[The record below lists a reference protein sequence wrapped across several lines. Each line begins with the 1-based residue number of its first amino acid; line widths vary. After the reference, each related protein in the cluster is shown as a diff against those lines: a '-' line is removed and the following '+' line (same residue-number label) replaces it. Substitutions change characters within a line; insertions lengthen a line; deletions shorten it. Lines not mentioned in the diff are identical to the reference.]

1 MATGSGHAL
10 RGQWYFDQSRP
21 GCVRAFGLSDESEVV
36 FEGALAEHPELA
48 ARAAGLPELE
58 RALSAPEEPAT
69 LRRLLA
75 PEGFGL
81 LFLELTG
88 RCNENCVH
96 CYASSGPE
104 VSASLDRELIFTVL
118 RDAAALGFRSV
129 QLTGGD
135 PLVSPHFL
143 QAAELCRELGLEIE
157 VYTNGL
163 ALREELVRSL
173 VPLEAD
179 LAFSVYSSDPAAHDA
194 VTRTPGSHARTLAA
208 IALAQKYGLEVRVGV
223 VLSEVN
229 AATFDETV
237 SLLIAQGIDESK
249 IATTRE
255 RGVGRGEHRNQD
267 ERLERGRAHA
277 SEPDR
282 LGKLCVSYEGK
293 VLPCIFDR
301 KTVLGDVRKQSL
313 DAILDQEIGALRFPR
328 HLRPV
333 SEELSCQDCQFRR
346 RLLGG

>member
-1 MATGSGHAL
+1 M
-10 RGQWYFDQSRP
+10 
-21 GCVRAFGLSDESEVV
+21 
-36 FEGALAEHPELA
+36 EGTLAANPELA

-58 RALSAPEEPAT
+58 SALSEPEEPAT

-104 VSASLDRELIFTVL
+104 VNASLDRELIFTVL
-118 RDAAALGFRSV
+118 RDAAVLGFRSV

-143 QAAELCRELGLEIE
+143 PAAALSRELGLELE

-173 VPLEAD
+173 VPLEAQ
-179 LAFSVYSSDPAAHDA
+179 LALSVYSSDPAVHDA
-194 VTRTPGSHARTLAA
+194 VTRTPGSHARTLGA
-208 IALAQKYGLEVRVGV
+208 IALAQEHGLDVRVGV

-229 AATFDETV
+229 AAGFDETV
-237 SLLIAQGIDESK
+237 SFLVAQGIDEAK

-255 RGVGRGEHRNQD
+255 RGVGRGEHRNQE

-301 KTVLGDVRKQSL
+301 RTVLGDVRERSL
-313 DAILDQEIGALRFPR
+313 AAILDQEIGSLRFPR

-333 SEELSCQDCQFRR
+333 SEELSCMDCQFRR

>member
-1 MATGSGHAL
+1 MTSSGRAL
-10 RGQWYFDQSRP
+10 QGGWYLDRSRP
-21 GCVRAFGLSDESEVV
+21 DCVRAFDLSVGSEVV

-48 ARAAGLPELE
+48 ARAAGLPRLE
-58 RALSAPEEPAT
+58 RALSEPEEPAT

-104 VSASLDRELIFTVL
+104 VSASLDRELVFTVL
-118 RDAAALGFRSV
+118 RDAATLGFRSV

-135 PLVSPHFL
+135 PLISPVFL
-143 QAAELCRELGLEIE
+143 EAAQLTSALGLRLE

-163 ALREELVRSL
+163 ALREEMVRTL
-173 VPLEAD
+173 ARQHAR
-179 LAFSVYSSDPAAHDA
+179 LAFSVYSADPAAHDA
-194 VTRTPGSHARTLAA
+194 VTQTPGSHARTLRA
-208 IALAQKYGLEVRVGV
+208 IALAQEHGLDLRVGV
-223 VLSEVN
+223 VLSEAN
-229 AATFDETV
+229 AEGLDDTV
-237 SLLIAQGIDESK
+237 SFLVAQGIDESK

-255 RGVGRGEHRNQD
+255 RSVGRGEHRNQQ

-277 SEPDR
+277 TEPDR

-301 KTVLGDVRKQSL
+301 KTVLGDVRERSL
-313 DAILDQEIGALRFPR
+313 GEILDQEVGSLRFPR